1 MTTAA
6 PPAPSTAA
14 GSPAAIRATV
24 LLAALGYFVDIYDLI
39 LFSIVRVK
47 SLRGIGI
54 PDEALLENGVFLLNW
69 QMAGMLLGGIVW
81 GVLGDKK
88 GRLSVLFGSIAMYSV
103 ANIAN
108 GFVDSIQA
116 YALWRFIAGIGLAGE
131 LGAGITLVS
140 EIMPKETRGYG
151 TMTVA
156 GVGIFGGVAAG
167 LIGDRFDWRTAYFV
181 GGGLGLALL
190 ALRIGVY
197 ESGLFDKVKASKVAR
212 GDFRTLLGTPGRLR
226 RYVASILLGVPIWF
240 VIGILVTY
248 SPEFGR
254 AIGMPV
260 PPSPAKSVML
270 LYLGCALGDFLSGGL
285 SQYFR
290 SRKKVALAFM
300 IAAGTLGALYLLNRS
315 PSLTYFYVLCLLLGF
330 ATGYWA
336 IFVTMASEQ
345 FGTNIRATVTTTV
358 PNFVRGS
365 LVLMNFCFE
374 AAKARL
380 GLLEGAAVVG
390 AGALGLALLA
400 LSSLEETYGKDLN
413 YVED

>member
-1 MTTAA
+1 MK
-6 PPAPSTAA
+6 PS
-14 GSPAAIRATV
+14 SPAAVRATI

-47 SLRGIGI
+47 SLKAIGVL
-54 PDEALLENGVFLLNW
+54 DADLLEQGVFLLNW
-69 QMAGMLLGGIVW
+69 QMAGMLLGGIAW

-88 GRLSVLFGSIAMYSV
+88 GRLSVLFGSIALYSV

-108 GFVDSIQA
+108 GFVDTVGA
-116 YALWRFIAGIGLAGE
+116 YAAWRFVAGVGLAGE

-156 GVGIFGGVAAG
+156 GVGILGGVAAG
-167 LIGDRFDWRTAYFV
+167 LIGDGFDWRTAYFI
-181 GGGLGLALL
+181 GGGLGVALL

-197 ESGLFDKVKASKVAR
+197 ESGLFDKVKQSAVAR
-212 GDFRTLLGTPGRLR
+212 GDFRTLLSTPDRAR
-226 RYVASILLGVPIWF
+226 RYAASILVGVPIWF

-248 SPEFGR
+248 APEFGR

-260 PPSPAKSVML
+260 APNPAKAVML

-300 IAAGTLGALYLLNRS
+300 IAAGALGALYLLNRS
-315 PSLTYFYVLCLLLGF
+315 PSLRYFYTLCLLLGF

-345 FGTNIRATVTTTV
+345 FGTNIRATVTTTA

-365 LVLMNFCFE
+365 LVLMNFAFQ
-374 AAKARL
+374 ATKARW
-380 GLLEGAAVVG
+380 GLLQGASLVGGAALLV
-390 AGALGLALLA
+390 AMLALG
-400 LSSLEETYGKDLN
+400 SLRETYGRDLN
-413 YVED
+413 FVEE